1 VEGQYGQQPGIVFQS
16 TIIETIEKHPEPQRM
31 KSPLSSIFAVLFS
44 FLFFASC
51 TVNNVTIDDK
61 IGGYFKD
68 NGVAGTFGMFD
79 NSRGE
84 FTIYDL
90 DRFKA
95 PYTPG
100 QTFHMVHALVALHT
114 GRLSDDSS
122 LVVGNDAAAQALSIY
137 SAFRSNSAAHFSTI
151 SQLIGK
157 DTLQYWIDSLKYG
170 NKKMGTDLLRFWNN
184 DSLKISADEQ
194 LGLIKRLYFKQHP
207 FRASV
212 QETVKKM
219 LLVENN
225 AQHQLAYQTGMVQYP
240 DKKLAWVVGWIEENR
255 HVYPFV
261 LQFDAPTSTDTD
273 QVGQK
278 LTKEILSHI
287 GFFKGIM

>member
-1 VEGQYGQQPGIVFQS
+1 MS
-16 TIIETIEKHPEPQRM
+16 M
-31 KSPLSSIFAVLFS
+31 KRPLSSLFFVLFS
-44 FLFFASC
+44 FLFFQSC

-61 IGGYFKD
+61 IGGYFED
-68 NGVAGTFGMFD
+68 NGVQGTFGMFD

-90 DRFKA
+90 DRFKTNA
-95 PYTPG
+95 TPG
-100 QTFHMVHALVALHT
+100 ETFHIVHALVALHT

-122 LVVGNDAAAQALSIY
+122 LVVGNDSAAQSMSVY
-137 SAFRSNSAAHFSTI
+137 SAFRANSATHFRSI
-151 SQLIGK
+151 AQMIGK

-170 NKKMGTDLLRFWNN
+170 NKKMGTDLLHFWNN
-184 DSLKISADEQ
+184 DSLTISADEQ

-219 LLVENN
+219 MVVENN
-225 AQHQLAYQTGMVQYP
+225 AQYQLAYQTGMVQYP
-240 DKKLAWVVGWIEENR
+240 DKMRVWVVGWMEENR

-261 LQFDAPTSTDTD
+261 LHFDAKPETDH
-273 QVGQK
+273 QMVGQK
-278 LTKEILSHI
+278 LTKEILTHI